1 MIADICFSFL
11 GVSLPDWL
19 SYAQINAKMHL
30 PMKNFT
36 ASGNNDATVFNNFS
50 HGDTVLNYMH
60 TMYKDSQM
68 LKDLINKELDAG
80 AGAETG
86 NFGGRAV
93 TAPPGHDPE
102 SRRTASR
109 AGAGAKR
116 DQRERTSA
124 LTAMAASSASMA
136 SSSARRTNAAVVK
149 DLTDALASAQ
159 AAKGSPFIIQSLE
172 RRIIE
177 ALAACDAEPPSSKR
191 VRPPCSDDDVG
202 SPGVDAEGGR
212 AGRLD
217 PLPSQATGV
226 LGAAET
232 GNWGPA
238 GENLRG
244 RGQADVV
251 GGRGRAG
258 GRGRGGAEEGALSR
272 SDGVTARPGGAT
284 AHTRA
289 MCVGERGH
297 CRGGLGSPPR
307 RGGA

>member
-1 MIADICFSFL
+1 MCEPDVAS
-11 GVSLPDWL
+11 GVVASKGPLTRQQLDSGEARRDVWATVVAPIFNDSLKTFGASIPECCATYEMNPD
-19 SYAQINAKMHL
+19 INAKMHL

-36 ASGNNDATVFNNFS
+36 ASGNNDATVFNKFS

-159 AAKGSPFIIQSLE
+159 AAKGSPFSIKSLE

-251 GGRGRAG
+251 GPSGRACAQ
-258 GRGRGGAEEGALSR
+258 RL
-272 SDGVTARPGGAT
+272 
-284 AHTRA
+284 
-289 MCVGERGH
+289 
-297 CRGGLGSPPR
+297 
-307 RGGA
+307 